1 MSSAL
6 QISTRPNR
14 ISDTKDETYHSKFC
28 RFYLGQAS
36 DWRHNKWLEKI
47 KRHKE
52 FYKGNQWEKE
62 DIDSFLTDESGEVA
76 TRMRI
81 VQNTI
86 RPLVENYRGNSILLN
101 MNASARSISPRV
113 KTRMDQA
120 LEEKMFMTRLQNE
133 IPTFSEGIRKN
144 FNVGKTSEETYQI
157 FINEYVDNYSEMITH
172 LIQHIAKENDLTKK
186 QLKMAENLA
195 FSGAVVMHHYNH
207 GTFLKTTVLES
218 ERFFFDRNARE
229 SDLKDA
235 SFMGHWSLLDPSS
248 IFESFQDIKP
258 EDRLNIERFVANG
271 GVSAFNSTSQS
282 DAGRIAVYTCFWID
296 IQQDTWGYIQNKY
309 GYLELQKINYTYP
322 GETEPRYTDK
332 DVVTPP
338 DTAEARKLGL
348 NASKKT
354 RKSVYD
360 VLRYCYLIPSEC
372 IATQSTPSN
381 ELKDIVLEYGVY
393 QYQGERNEKPNNI
406 TFPYSISTWAYID
419 GEIVAPIEDAIDP
432 QKMINRINS
441 VVESQL
447 NNSGG
452 SSFFYDESAV
462 DDEIQFLSDMKNGRP
477 VKVTTKGRGVPNMVQ
492 KYDNNV
498 PQGTYSLFNIING
511 YANMI
516 QQATGVNE
524 ALRGES
530 MGSEQLVGVTKM
542 LLQRGSLMQEPFYNA
557 IQEAYISA
565 MDYYA
570 HVGRD
575 IFIENEREFAIRVGD
590 DFVKVAKLDKDI
602 QLEDMRIFVSRE
614 NTNEMLMQQADSML
628 MQLYQA
634 QLIDDKIL
642 ADLFGRS
649 TPFQVGTY
657 LRRFAKE
664 KAMVAIKS
672 AEINKQK
679 EVEAKAKVAED
690 MNTRLAE
697 YAGQRNID
705 ASVKEREIAAKSKLK
720 TDEMITGKAIEDA
733 SQRIPM

>member
-1 MSSAL
+1 
-6 QISTRPNR
+6 
-14 ISDTKDETYHSKFC
+14 
-28 RFYLGQAS
+28 
-36 DWRHNKWLEKI
+36 
-47 KRHKE
+47 
-52 FYKGNQWEKE
+52 
-62 DIDSFLTDESGEVA
+62 
-76 TRMRI
+76 
-81 VQNTI
+81 
-86 RPLVENYRGNSILLN
+86 
-101 MNASARSISPRV
+101 
-113 KTRMDQA
+113 
-120 LEEKMFMTRLQNE
+120 
-133 IPTFSEGIRKN
+133 
-144 FNVGKTSEETYQI
+144 
-157 FINEYVDNYSEMITH
+157 
-172 LIQHIAKENDLTKK
+172 
-186 QLKMAENLA
+186 
-195 FSGAVVMHHYNH
+195 
-207 GTFLKTTVLES
+207 
-218 ERFFFDRNARE
+218 
-229 SDLKDA
+229 
-235 SFMGHWSLLDPSS
+235 
-248 IFESFQDIKP
+248 
-258 EDRLNIERFVANG
+258 
-271 GVSAFNSTSQS
+271 
-282 DAGRIAVYTCFWID
+282 
-296 IQQDTWGYIQNKY
+296 
-309 GYLELQKINYTYP
+309 
-322 GETEPRYTDK
+322 
-332 DVVTPP
+332 
-338 DTAEARKLGL
+338 
-348 NASKKT
+348 
-354 RKSVYD
+354 
-360 VLRYCYLIPSEC
+360 
-372 IATQSTPSN
+372 
-381 ELKDIVLEYGVY
+381 
-393 QYQGERNEKPNNI
+393 
-406 TFPYSISTWAYID
+406 
-419 GEIVAPIEDAIDP
+419 
-432 QKMINRINS
+432 
-441 VVESQL
+441 
-447 NNSGG
+447 
-452 SSFFYDESAV
+452 
-462 DDEIQFLSDMKNGRP
+462 
-477 VKVTTKGRGVPNMVQ
+477 MVQ

-602 QLEDMRIFVSRE
+602 QLEDMRIFVNRE

-697 YAGQRNID
+697 YVGQRNID